1 MPNLG
6 CLVVGI
12 AYEIN
17 DSVNFIGGNLVQTNS
32 YIRDLLEILRLYQ
45 QHYANPTTETQ
56 EKAEAIDLEFL
67 IEGLLNLL
75 NSMH

>member
-1 MPNLG
+1 MPSLG

-45 QHYANPTTETQ
+45 L
-56 EKAEAIDLEFL
+56 K
-67 IEGLLNLL
+67 GR
-75 NSMH
+75 